1 MNIRI
6 GTKLAITVGIG
17 VVLVAGMIVN
27 QQLSNTSVARQ
38 TELARDEQFVITDLL
53 SASVAL
59 QRMQVGTRE
68 IRLAISEREADLA
81 LAGLRESMGNAV
93 SYIQAAIQSCGNAE
107 HCERLESLVKLAK
120 DYAAAAAEMTA
131 LKKDYGDI
139 AKPLDQINNIGTQI
153 NGLIERVTSD
163 ARALASQRMT
173 AAAARMTQAGQIS
186 IGAGLFVVV
195 ILMGAATFG
204 VLSIGKPI
212 RHIAGVLLQLADG
225 SRGLDI
231 PYTGRGDEVGDA
243 ARAARTFRDNLVRL
257 EKLEA
262 GQKEAAARTVAE
274 LARSVSELRALG
286 EVTRAVTST
295 LDLETVLTT
304 IVAKAAQLSGTE
316 AGAIYV
322 FEEAKREFQLR
333 ATYGMSEE
341 LIAAMR
347 DHHAA
352 LSNAVSEAAEQGEP
366 VQVADLQNEPPS
378 MVNDIIMK
386 AGYRAR
392 LLVPLVRSGETVGA
406 LVVRRMEPGEFP
418 INTIELVKTFAAQSV
433 LAIQNA
439 RLFHE
444 MAERTTELRRR
455 GAELRVTF
463 DNIVHGIGMFDSNLK
478 LAACNRR
485 FTELVDLP
493 EDFVASAPTHA
504 EFVRFLAER
513 GEYGSVDVENQIQQR
528 IQSAQQ
534 RRVFERMR
542 PNGTMVEVRH
552 QPLPEGGLVLIYT
565 DITER
570 KRYEETLTAARDAAD
585 EANRSKSS
593 FLATMSHEIRTPM
606 NAVIGMSSLLL
617 ETGLSEEQRDY
628 ASTIRDSSEALL
640 TIINDILDF
649 SKIEAGHMDIEAQP
663 FDLRDCVE
671 SALDLVSNRAA
682 EKHLDIAY
690 LFEGEV
696 PSAIQGDVT
705 RLRQIL
711 LNLLSN
717 AVKFTEQGEV
727 VLTVT
732 MKGEQLEFAVRDT
745 GIGLDE
751 KAQTRLFQS
760 FSQADSSTTRKYGG
774 TGLGLAISKKLAEL
788 MGGTMWV
795 ESAGPGHG
803 STFHFAIRGER
814 ADLPHG
820 TRREFVG
827 AQPALQG
834 KRILV
839 VDDNATNR
847 RILALQAAKWGMAV
861 HDTGAPERALEVLM
875 RDSFDLAI
883 LDMHMPDMDGATLA
897 ARIRKA
903 GHSLPLVLFS
913 SLGSKDASDGLFV
926 ARLAKPLRQSQ
937 FFDTLVTLLA
947 QDAAPRRVASPPKPR
962 IDAEMASRHSLRIL
976 LAEDNVVNQKLA
988 LRLLGQMGYRA
999 DLASNG
1005 LEALE
1010 CIARQTY
1017 DVVLMDVQM
1026 PEMDGFEASRQI
1038 TTRWPAGQRPRI
1050 IAMTANAM
1058 QGDRELCLAAGMD
1071 DYVSKPIRVDELV
1084 AALMSVPTRQQ

>member
-262 GQKEAAARTVAE
+262 EQKEAAARTVAE

-333 ATYGMSEE
+333 ATYGMSEG

-513 GEYGSVDVENQIQQR
+513 GEYGSVDVENEIQQR

-760 FSQADSSTTRKYGG
+760 FFQADSSTTRKYGG

>member
-38 TELARDEQFVITDLL
+38 TELARDEQFVIADLL

-59 QRMQVGTRE
+59 QRMQVGARE
-68 IRLAISEREADLA
+68 IRLAISESEADQA

-93 SYIQAAIQSCGNAE
+93 SYIQAAIQLCGNAE
-107 HCERLESLVKLAK
+107 NCERLEGLVKLAK
-120 DYAAAAAEMTA
+120 DYAAAATEMTA

-139 AKPLDQINNIGTQI
+139 AKPLDQINTIGTQI

-173 AAAARMTQAGQIS
+173 SAAARLTRAGQIS

-195 ILMGAATFG
+195 ILMGAAIFG

-225 SRGLDI
+225 SRGVDI

-262 GQKEAAARTVAE
+262 EQKEAAARTVAE

-304 IVAKAAQLSGTE
+304 IVAKATQLSGTE

-322 FEEAKREFQLR
+322 FEQAKREFQLR

-341 LIAAMR
+341 LIAAIR

-378 MVNDIIMK
+378 MANDIIMK

-406 LVVRRMEPGEFP
+406 LVVRRLEPGEFP
-418 INTIELVKTFAAQSV
+418 ISTIELVKTFAAQSV
-433 LAIQNA
+433 LAMQNA
-439 RLFHE
+439 HLFS
-444 MAERTTELRRR
+444 EL
-455 GAELRVTF
+455 A
-463 DNIVHGIGMFDSNLK
+463 
-478 LAACNRR
+478 
-485 FTELVDLP
+485 
-493 EDFVASAPTHA
+493 
-504 EFVRFLAER
+504 
-513 GEYGSVDVENQIQQR
+513 
-528 IQSAQQ
+528 
-534 RRVFERMR
+534 
-542 PNGTMVEVRH
+542 
-552 QPLPEGGLVLIYT
+552 
-565 DITER
+565 
-570 KRYEETLTAARDAAD
+570 AARDAAD

-606 NAVIGMSSLLL
+606 NAVIGMSGLLL
-617 ETGLSEEQRDY
+617 DTGLTAEQRDY

-649 SKIEAGHMDIEAQP
+649 SKIEAGRMDIEAQP

-671 SALDLVSNRAA
+671 STLDLIGNRAA
-682 EKHLDIAY
+682 EKHLDVAY
-690 LFEGEV
+690 LFEDEV
-696 PSAIQGDVT
+696 PAAIQGDVT

-717 AVKFTEQGEV
+717 AVKFTDKGEV
-727 VLTVT
+727 VLIVAS
-732 MKGEQLEFAVRDT
+732 KGDQLEFAVRDT

-751 KAQTRLFQS
+751 EGKSRLFQS

-803 STFHFAIRGER
+803 STFRFTIRGPR
-814 ADLPHG
+814 ADLPQG
-820 TRREFVG
+820 TRRDFVG

-834 KRILV
+834 RRILV

-847 RILALQAAKWGMAV
+847 RILALQTAKWGMV
-861 HDTGAPERALEVLM
+861 VKDTEAPERALQILM
-875 RDSFDLAI
+875 RESFDVAI
-883 LDMHMPDMDGATLA
+883 LDMHMPGMDGATLA
-897 ARIRKA
+897 ARIREA
-903 GHSLPLVLFS
+903 GHDLPLVLFS
-913 SLGSKDASDGLFV
+913 SLGHQEISEGLFA
-926 ARLAKPLRQSQ
+926 ARLGKPLRQSQ
-937 FFDTLVTLLA
+937 LFDTLMTLLV
-947 QDAAPRRVASPPKPR
+947 QDAAPRHVAPPPKPR
-962 IDAEMASRHSLRIL
+962 IDAEMASRHALRIL

-988 LRLLGQMGYRA
+988 LRLLQQMGYRA

-1005 LEALE
+1005 LEAIE
-1010 CIARQTY
+1010 CVARQTY

-1038 TTRWPAGQRPRI
+1038 TTKWPAGQRPRI

-1084 AALMSVPTRQQ
+1084 AALMSVSARPE

>member
-38 TELARDEQFVITDLL
+38 TELARDEQFVIADLL

-59 QRMQVGTRE
+59 QRMQVGARE
-68 IRLAISEREADLA
+68 IRLAISESEADQA

-93 SYIQAAIQSCGNAE
+93 SYIQAAIQLCGNAE
-107 HCERLESLVKLAK
+107 NCERLEGLVKLAK
-120 DYAAAAAEMTA
+120 DYAAAATEMTA

-139 AKPLDQINNIGTQI
+139 AKPLDQINTIGTQI

-173 AAAARMTQAGQIS
+173 SAAARLTRAGQIS

-195 ILMGAATFG
+195 ILMGAAIFG

-225 SRGLDI
+225 SRGVDI

-262 GQKEAAARTVAE
+262 EQKEAAARTVAE

-304 IVAKAAQLSGTE
+304 IVAKATQLSGTE

-322 FEEAKREFQLR
+322 FEQAKREFQLR

-341 LIAAMR
+341 LIAAIR

-378 MVNDIIMK
+378 MANDIIMK

-406 LVVRRMEPGEFP
+406 LVVRRLEPGEFP
-418 INTIELVKTFAAQSV
+418 ISTIELVKTFAAQSV
-433 LAIQNA
+433 LAMQNA
-439 RLFHE
+439 HLFS
-444 MAERTTELRRR
+444 EL
-455 GAELRVTF
+455 A
-463 DNIVHGIGMFDSNLK
+463 
-478 LAACNRR
+478 
-485 FTELVDLP
+485 
-493 EDFVASAPTHA
+493 
-504 EFVRFLAER
+504 
-513 GEYGSVDVENQIQQR
+513 
-528 IQSAQQ
+528 
-534 RRVFERMR
+534 
-542 PNGTMVEVRH
+542 
-552 QPLPEGGLVLIYT
+552 
-565 DITER
+565 
-570 KRYEETLTAARDAAD
+570 AARDAAD

-606 NAVIGMSSLLL
+606 NAVIGMSGLLL
-617 ETGLSEEQRDY
+617 DTGLTAEQRDY

-649 SKIEAGHMDIEAQP
+649 SKIEAGRMDIEAQP

-671 SALDLVSNRAA
+671 STLDLIGNRAA
-682 EKHLDIAY
+682 EKHLDVAY
-690 LFEGEV
+690 LFEDEV
-696 PSAIQGDVT
+696 PAAIQGDVT

-717 AVKFTEQGEV
+717 AVKFTDKGEV
-727 VLTVT
+727 VLIVAS
-732 MKGEQLEFAVRDT
+732 KGDQLEFAVRDT

-751 KAQTRLFQS
+751 EGKSRLFQS

-803 STFHFAIRGER
+803 STFRFTVRGPR
-814 ADLPHG
+814 ADLPQG
-820 TRREFVG
+820 TRRDFVG

-834 KRILV
+834 RRILV

-847 RILALQAAKWGMAV
+847 RILALQTAKWGMV
-861 HDTGAPERALEVLM
+861 VKDTEAPERALQILM
-875 RDSFDLAI
+875 RESFDVAI
-883 LDMHMPDMDGATLA
+883 LDMHMPGMDGATLA
-897 ARIRKA
+897 ARIREA
-903 GHSLPLVLFS
+903 GHDLPLVLFS
-913 SLGSKDASDGLFV
+913 SLGHQEISEGLFA
-926 ARLAKPLRQSQ
+926 ARLGKPLRQSQ
-937 FFDTLVTLLA
+937 LFDTLMTLLV
-947 QDAAPRRVASPPKPR
+947 QDAAPRHVAPPPKPR
-962 IDAEMASRHSLRIL
+962 IDAEMASRHALRIL

-988 LRLLGQMGYRA
+988 LRLLQQMGYRA

-1005 LEALE
+1005 LEAIE
-1010 CIARQTY
+1010 CVARQTY

-1038 TTRWPAGQRPRI
+1038 TTKWPAGQRPRI

-1084 AALMSVPTRQQ
+1084 AALMSVSARPE

>member
-1 MNIRI
+1 MNLSI

-17 VVLVAGMIVN
+17 VVLVAAMIVN
-27 QQLSNTSVARQ
+27 QQLSNTSVVGQ
-38 TELARDEQFVITDLL
+38 TELARNEQLVIADLL

-59 QRMQVGTRE
+59 QRMQIGTRE
-68 IRLAISEREADLA
+68 IRLAISEREADQA
-81 LAGLRESMGNAV
+81 LRGLRESMGNAV
-93 SYIQAAIQSCGNAE
+93 VDIQTAIQLCGNAE
-107 HCERLESLVKLAK
+107 NCQRLESLVKLAE

-131 LKKDYGDI
+131 AKKDYGDI
-139 AKPLDQINNIGTQI
+139 AKPLDQINKIGIEI
-153 NGLIERVTSD
+153 NGLIETVTSD
-163 ARALASQRMT
+163 ARWLASQRMT
-173 AAAARMTQAGQIS
+173 AAEALMTQAGQIS
-186 IGAGLFVVV
+186 IGAGLFVVA
-195 ILMGAATFG
+195 ILLGAAIFG

-225 SRGLDI
+225 SRGVDI

-262 GQKEAAARTVAE
+262 EQKEAASRTVAE

-304 IVAKAAQLSGTE
+304 IVAKAAQLSGAE

-322 FEEAKREFQLR
+322 FEEAKHEFQLR
-333 ATYGMSEE
+333 STYGMSEE
-341 LIAAMR
+341 LIAAIR
-347 DHHAA
+347 DHHAE
-352 LSNAVSEAAEQGEP
+352 LSNAISEAADQGQP

-378 MVNDIIMK
+378 MVNDIIIK

-392 LLVPLVRSGETVGA
+392 LLVPLIHSGATVGA

-418 INTIELVKTFAAQSV
+418 ISTIELVKTFAAQSV
-433 LAIQNA
+433 LAMQNA
-439 RLFHE
+439 HLFHE
-444 MAERTTELRRR
+444 MEQRTTELRRR

-463 DNIVHGIGMFDSNLK
+463 DNIVHGVGMFDANFK
-478 LAACNRR
+478 LATWNRR
-485 FTELVDLP
+485 FMELMDLP

-528 IQSAQQ
+528 IQSAQE
-534 RRVFERMR
+534 RRMFERTR
-542 PNGTMVEVRH
+542 PNGGVVEVRH
-552 QPLPEGGLVLIYT
+552 NPLPEGGLVLIYT

-570 KRYEETLTAARDAAD
+570 KRYEETLRAARDAAD

-617 ETGLSEEQRDY
+617 DTGLSEEQRDY

-649 SKIEAGHMDIEAQP
+649 SKIEAGRMDIEAQP

-671 SALDLVSNRAA
+671 SALDLIGNRAA

-690 LFEGEV
+690 LFEDEV
-696 PSAIQGDVT
+696 PAAIQGDVT

-717 AVKFTEQGEV
+717 AVKFTDKGEV
-727 VLTVT
+727 VLTVAS
-732 MKGEQLEFAVRDT
+732 KDDQLEFAVRDT

-751 KAQTRLFQS
+751 EGKSRLFQS

-774 TGLGLAISKKLAEL
+774 TGLGLAISKKLTEL
-788 MGGTMWV
+788 MGGTMWA

-803 STFHFAIRGER
+803 STFRFTIRGQR
-814 ADLPHG
+814 ADLPQG
-820 TRREFVG
+820 ARRDFIG
-827 AQPALQG
+827 AQPALRG
-834 KRILV
+834 RRILV

-847 RILALQAAKWGMAV
+847 RILALQAAKWGMV
-861 HDTGAPERALEVLM
+861 VKDTEAPERALQILTREP
-875 RDSFDLAI
+875 FDAAI
-883 LDMHMPDMDGATLA
+883 LDMHMPGMDGATLA
-897 ARIRKA
+897 ARIREA
-903 GHSLPLVLFS
+903 GHDLPLVLFS
-913 SLGSKDASDGLFV
+913 SVGHQEIIEGLFA
-926 ARLAKPLRQSQ
+926 ARLGKPLRQSQ
-937 FFDTLVTLLA
+937 LFDTLVTLLA
-947 QDAAPRRVASPPKPR
+947 QDAAPRGVASPPKPR
-962 IDAEMASRHSLRIL
+962 IDAGMASRHSLRIL

-988 LRLLGQMGYRA
+988 LRLLQQMGYRA

-1005 LEALE
+1005 LEAVE
-1010 CIARQTY
+1010 CVARQTY

-1026 PEMDGFEASRQI
+1026 PEMDGFEASRHI